1 MRYSITRGI
10 RGSGLPPIRNILR
23 RWQTLNAAIGTEWA
37 RDYSDSPWWYNE
49 RASLS
54 FFAGAVWRSGGW
66 ALEEYSSIKKAPAK
80 AKTLNKRT
88 GRYDINFAVG
98 HHEYIAEAKQCW
110 PLLSN
115 MRTARAILTN
125 SIRSATFDSRLT
137 ISWGLPVLSIV
148 FAAPRILA
156 SQVRQVPTLL
166 AQFLSLPLPAGI
178 IAWSFPRAARSLQPS
193 DSRYIFP
200 GMLVHVRQVRK
211 SA

>member
-1 MRYSITRGI
+1 M
-10 RGSGLPPIRNILR
+10 RGSGLAPIRIILR
-23 RWQTLNAAIGTEWA
+23 RWQVLNAAIGTEWA

-66 ALEEYSSIKKAPAK
+66 ALEEYSSTKKAPAI
-80 AKTLNKRT
+80 AKDLKTRT
-88 GRYDINFAVG
+88 GRYDINFAIG
-98 HHEYIAEAKQCW
+98 SHEYIAEAKQCW

-115 MRTARAILTN
+115 MRTAHATMTN
-125 SIRSATFDSRLT
+125 SIRSATFDSREA

-148 FAAPRILA
+148 FAAPRIIA
-156 SQVRQVPTLL
+156 SHVRQVPALL
-166 AQFLSLPLPAGI
+166 AQFLSLPFPAGI
-178 IAWSFPRAARSLQPS
+178 IAWSFPAAARSLQPPK
-193 DSRYIFP
+193 SRYIFP